1 MPGKPQCDICCI
13 SVIPCSVSASSD
25 VWLYSKGGK
34 AVQLVQCKGGTS
46 VQFPQ
51 LQVFPQVF
59 GLPRS
64 PCSGLVSK
72 EYRGYRG
79 GSEWEPGSH
88 GQTAKDGVDSPQ
100 YHSRTQDSS
109 SVSLML
115 ISAIIFMLETNIL
128 ITTTIFTV
136 CTV

>member
-1 MPGKPQCDICCI
+1 M
-13 SVIPCSVSASSD
+13 
-25 VWLYSKGGK
+25 
-34 AVQLVQCKGGTS
+34 
-46 VQFPQ
+46 QFPQ

-59 GLPRS
+59 GLPRR

-115 ISAIIFMLETNIL
+115 ISAIVNLLFAVVLYSCWKLIF
-128 ITTTIFTV
+128 
-136 CTV
+136 